1 MIPQQNPLNVSI
13 YFVKSFLKYYSFQET
28 RASSTVYSET
38 NRADKIILNIF
49 GVAILKNPKSHMVL
63 SVQEKNLV
71 SGHFEV

>member
-13 YFVKSFLKYYSFQET
+13 YFVKSFLKYYGFQER
-28 RASSTVYSET
+28 RASSTVYSER

-49 GVAILKNPKSHMVL
+49 GVAILKKPKSHMVL